1 MHIFQSASRKALFLA
16 CSFLPFFMYACGGDS
31 GSSATE
37 DDYTDEEDD
46 EDNLGGEE
54 FKDSTI
60 IGSNYKSKAGI
71 ATIIKSE
78 ILDTKSGN
86 TYKTIQFGPYTW
98 MAENANYKVS
108 RSSCYEEDY
117 ENCESKGRLYQS
129 MNADQACPSGF
140 KIPTEADFKYLV
152 TFANNIADRD
162 FGFNLQMSGYCETVN
177 GDLQCS
183 RMDKEAYLLTSGFNV
198 FRANSKGKYDF
209 SEANFSAYYALRCMK
224 LSHFVENENQLPTC
238 DSSTY
243 KTLDD
248 FFVASKG
255 KNYYCNK
262 KKWVKD
268 DENYC
273 SSSERGEKHYYK
285 DTLFICRN
293 NTWEYATMND
303 VSASCTKENQ
313 WEVRK
318 LNGQSYICDDSNWRK
333 PSAIETAI
341 GLCNL
346 DSLQKMGTYINKKE
360 STDYICDSTGW
371 RKTVLTDSIGT
382 CTVKNQ
388 WALKINYEQKY
399 VCDDSTWRKPTTI
412 EDSIGLCTPDSLK
425 KMKTLKTRSDSTQ
438 YFCDTTGWRKAVLLD
453 SIGQCVKDRQW
464 EQKKNYGKNY
474 LCKDSSWRKA
484 TAREDSIG
492 FCIPNKIGKIDSLK
506 SYGSYESYY
515 CDSTGWRS
523 TVLTDFYGNCDSTKF
538 YNEIEY
544 KGTTYVC
551 RTTKKWDT
559 LFSTEKNFGICTPK
573 IYGKIDTLK
582 SSSTSYICDS
592 TGWRTTTIYDYYGN
606 CDSTKLYTT
615 RTYNGTTYGCQTPTK
630 WEKLTHPTSAFGFCT
645 PKLKS
650 TLKTDSTGRDYIC
663 DSLWRQATKSE
674 VLGLCDDDRE
684 GFEKI
689 HNSVK
694 YACANDEWRTLTKLE
709 NALGLCYKAVL
720 DKVAKSN
727 DTTYICKESGWS
739 KYSVV
744 DAFGNCTSAIAGKI
758 VEFGNISYGC
768 KNSSWKVLDS
778 IEVALGICT
787 TSSTKV
793 YEYKGKYYYCSG
805 STWSIAPVGHVLEK
819 CTDALF
825 GKIEV
830 YQDKN
835 YYCSASN
842 TWQEYTDLEKEL
854 GFCTGKNQNEIH
866 EYKGK
871 KYGCTYKNINSET
884 RFIWREENNLDK
896 ELGFCHGTG
905 LTWKEYNGKDY
916 ACARGSSGEW
926 YNSSFW
932 SMYGRC
938 SSSETQ
944 ALGLTV
950 GLNGQHYYCNTN
962 LNSTSSTYNYGWY
975 ALQAIDSLKGP
986 CYKDKLGDTL
996 TFNDS
1001 AYYCGTNSNGY
1012 YRWVQATTL
1021 AQYLGRCSVANEGT
1035 SAIFNGKHL
1044 QCFDGNWRRDP
1055 ADYGTM
1061 TDARDGTQYK
1071 TIKIGKQ
1078 EWMAENLK
1086 YEVDGSWCGG
1096 NDNGCSTYGRLY
1108 SWDMTVGLPKNA
1120 NPTLVEISNSES
1132 HQGICPNGWRLPTS
1146 ADWETLHKLCDDS
1159 ELRKT
1164 DDGYDASNTD
1174 ICGFSSLPAGYMNVF
1189 YRNGIDYSETR
1200 TDYFLLDN
1208 HWPSTNLTTAYWTSE
1223 QKSDSTALI
1232 MNFKIE
1238 TRTNL
1243 TYSVQ
1248 KRVGLSVRCIKK

>member
-1 MHIFQSASRKALFLA
+1 MNIFQHASRKALFSA
-16 CSFLPFFMYACGGDS
+16 CLILPFLLNACGGDS
-31 GSSATE
+31 SSSADTE
-37 DDYTDEEDD
+37 YNDEED
-46 EDNLGGEE
+46 EDGLGGEE

-60 IGSNYKSKAGI
+60 TGNNYKSKTGI

-108 RSSCYEEDY
+108 RSACYDEDY

-140 KIPTEADFKYLV
+140 RVPTEADYKYMV
-152 TFANNIADRD
+152 NFAKSITDRD
-162 FGFNLQMSGYCETVN
+162 FGFNPQMSGYCETVN

-183 RMDKEAYLLTSGFNV
+183 RMDKEAYLLTSDFNA
-198 FRANSKGKYDF
+198 FRYNSKGKYDF
-209 SEANFSAYYALRCMK
+209 PEANFSAYYALRCTK
-224 LSHFVENENQLPTC
+224 LTHFVENENQLPTC

-268 DENYC
+268 DENSC
-273 SSSERGEKHYYK
+273 LSSERGEKHYYK

-313 WEVRK
+313 WEVQK
-318 LNGQSYICDDSNWRK
+318 LNGQSYICDDSTWRK
-333 PSAIETAI
+333 PSAIESAI

-346 DSLQKMGTYINKKE
+346 DSLKKKGTYINKKE

-382 CTVKNQ
+382 CTAKNQ
-388 WALKINYEQKY
+388 WALKINYDKKY

-425 KMKTLKTRSDSTQ
+425 KMKTLRTKSDSTH
-438 YFCDTTGWRKAVLLD
+438 YFCDTTGWRKAVLTD
-453 SIGQCVKDRQW
+453 SIGQCVMDRQW

-474 LCKDSSWRKA
+474 ICKDSSWRKA

-492 FCIPNKIGKIDSLK
+492 FCVPSKIGKIDSLK
-506 SYGSYESYY
+506 SYGSYDSYY

-523 TVLTDFYGNCDSTKF
+523 TVLSDFHGNCDSTKF
-538 YNEIEY
+538 YKEIEY

-559 LFSTEKNFGICTPK
+559 LFSTEKSLGICTPK
-573 IYGKIDTLK
+573 IYGKIDTIK
-582 SSSTSYICDS
+582 SSSSSYICDS

-645 PKLKS
+645 PKLKG

-674 VLGLCDDDRE
+674 VLGICDDDRE
-684 GFEKI
+684 GFEKV

-694 YACANDEWRTLTKLE
+694 YACVNEEWRTLTKLE
-709 NALGLCYKAVL
+709 NTLGICYKDVL
-720 DKVAKSN
+720 DKVAESN
-727 DTTYICKESGWS
+727 DTTYICKENGWA
-739 KYSVV
+739 KYSVA

-758 VEFGNISYGC
+758 VEFGNITYGC
-768 KNSSWKVLDS
+768 KNSSWRVLDS
-778 IEVALGICT
+778 IEVALGICN
-787 TSSTKV
+787 TSSTKA

-805 STWSIAPVGHVLEK
+805 STWSIAPVSYVLEK

-825 GKIEV
+825 GKTEV
-830 YQDKN
+830 YQDKK

-854 GFCTGKNQNEIH
+854 GFCTTKNQNEIH

-884 RFIWREENNLDK
+884 RFYWREESNLDK

-905 LTWKEYNGKDY
+905 FTWKVYDSKDY
-916 ACARGSSGEW
+916 VCANAREEW
-926 YNSSFW
+926 YNSTFN
-932 SMYGRC
+932 SMYGTC
-938 SSSETQ
+938 NSNYPQ
-944 ALGLTV
+944 KLGVTV
-950 GLNGQHYYCNTN
+950 GFNGQHYYCNTN
-962 LNSTSSTYNYGWY
+962 MNSTTSTYNYGWY

-1001 AYYCGTNSNGY
+1001 AYYCGTNSSGY
-1012 YRWVQATTL
+1012 YRWVPATTL
-1021 AQYLGRCSVANEGT
+1021 AQYLGRCTVANDGK
-1035 SAIFNGKHL
+1035 SATYNGRHL
-1044 QCFDGNWRRDP
+1044 QCFDENWRRDP
-1055 ADYGTM
+1055 ADYGSI
-1061 TDARDGTQYK
+1061 TDARDGNKYK

-1086 YEVDGSWCGG
+1086 YEVEGSWCGG
-1096 NDNGCSTYGRLY
+1096 NINGCETYGRLY

-1120 NPTLVEISNSES
+1120 HPTLVDIPNPES
-1132 HQGICPNGWRLPTS
+1132 HQGICPTGWRVPSTI
-1146 ADWETLHKLCDDS
+1146 DWATLFKECKPE
-1159 ELRKT
+1159 ELGKT
-1164 DDGYDASNTD
+1164 LEGYDEKHND
-1174 ICGFSSLPAGYMNVF
+1174 VCGFSAILAGYENVF
-1189 YRNGIDYSETR
+1189 YRNGIDYTEE
-1200 TDYFLLDN
+1200 L
-1208 HWPSTNLTTAYWTSE
+1208 STNDDVAFWSSE
-1223 QKSDSTALI
+1223 QLSDSTANALKVTI
-1232 MNFKIE
+1232 K
-1238 TRTNL
+1238 TNAAKDY
-1243 TYSVQ
+1243 YSANKVN
-1248 KRVGLSVRCIKK
+1248 GHSVRCIKK